1 MEAQDIL
8 IMVGSN
14 TPVQHVMVLR
24 DVNGVVAIK
33 PKNAQSVMATAIA
46 LNAVATGSVPIV
58 MVIPFARAATV
69 ILFARAAT
77 VRLSA
82 RAATVRLSARPVTVM
97 ATVLIARTATAN
109 VRRARGRARSHFHR

>member
-1 MEAQDIL
+1 
-8 IMVGSN
+8 MVGSN
-14 TPVQHVMVLR
+14 TLVQHVMVLR

-69 ILFARAAT
+69 IL
-77 VRLSA
+77 SA
-82 RAATVRLSARPVTVM
+82 RAATVILFARAAMVQLLARPVAAMVT
-97 ATVLIARTATAN
+97 ALIARTATAN
-109 VRRARGRARSHFHR
+109 VRRAQGRARSHFHR